1 MKEQTRVK
9 AMRLR
14 QEAPRTDVLKPV
26 AASRPAEWID
36 ASQKKDGFSR
46 LLRADRLIRNLAAA
60 AGLMLVAVVLLF
72 EALGAQLRLLAD
84 PGHAQ
89 E

>member
-9 AMRLR
+9 AVRLR

-46 LLRADRLIRNLAAA
+46 LLRADRKELAIFLAAFL
-60 AGLMLVAVVLLF
+60 GVLVLGVYLLNKVF
-72 EALGAQLRLLAD
+72 
-84 PGHAQ
+84 Q
-89 E
+89 EKDKQ